1 MNCDCIAT
9 VNEKL
14 AEMNLALDTSIVL
27 GKDMA
32 TADGFLTISTH
43 WKDSSKK
50 VRGKKPTT
58 IIVTFC
64 PFCGTRA
71 TKPDVGAGSAG

>member
-1 MNCDCIAT
+1 MKCDCIET

-14 AEMNLALDTSIVL
+14 AEQNLALDTSFVFSK
-27 GKDMA
+27 GMKTGSA
-32 TADGFLTISTH
+32 ELTISTH
-43 WKDSSKK
+43 WKDAAKK
-50 VRGKKPTT
+50 QRGKKPTT

-71 TKPDVGAGSAG
+71 DGLTEKILV

>member
-1 MNCDCIAT
+1 MNCDCIET
-9 VNEKL
+9 VNKKL
-14 AEMNLALDTSIVL
+14 SEMNLALDTSIVF
-27 GKDMA
+27 GKDMS
-32 TADGFLTISTH
+32 TADGYLTISTH

-64 PFCGTRA
+64 PFCGKRA
-71 TKPDVGAGSAG
+71 KEEEQTN